1 MLWVSGTRVTVKAPP
16 RGGLLLALES
26 VRRKEVTSQG
36 RRREERG
43 PLPGHF
49 CFLCICCPQ
58 CILGGNPE
66 KVGSSWATEP
76 NCSQARPHARL
87 LPPARRSPAPSG
99 QVKILGAG
107 GRLFS
112 SLDREHLEGNTMT
125 CFALPLPGT
134 Q

>member
-1 MLWVSGTRVTVKAPP
+1 MLWFSGTRVTVRAPP

-58 CILGGNPE
+58 CILGGNPRR
-66 KVGSSWATEP
+66 WATEP

-87 LPPARRSPAPSG
+87 LPPAPPLPRSP
-99 QVKILGAG
+99 GAG
-107 GRLFS
+107 ENPGERLFS